1 MYADLDRADPELPAD
16 VIDNGLGE
24 RCDTGLLLCLESG
37 GQGFNRRSKLCS
49 WVKFNRRDHSAPV
62 KDSLLKRSQFCPPVS
77 PHYTLLPVLT
87 YCGLKGAGR
96 QESGKGSNHFLLPDN
111 GIDCERSAF
120 DQEEKTMRVGWA
132 ATLWLYLLTGIAFLS
147 LGTEVR
153 ANGFVRFFANQ
164 KIGQEIIVTGGFRR
178 FPDRDKRRYF
188 VRDRQTGEVEYVE
201 YYGMTMLPTLVVG
214 NGTVSMKA
222 SIMTRMLLFYSDRA
236 LVKDIPLKG
245 ESYWFTGT
253 LIGYQYGTMGI
264 TRGMGVG
271 GDPYIL
277 LRSVSA
283 NPPDTLPLPPQK
295 KEKED
300 AD

>member
-1 MYADLDRADPELPAD
+1 MYADLDRADPELSAD

-24 RCDTGLLLCLESG
+24 RGDAGLLFCHERG
-37 GQGFNRRSKLCS
+37 GQGFGRGVKL
-49 WVKFNRRDHSAPV
+49 WGWGKFNRCDRGAAV
-62 KDSLLKRSQFCPPVS
+62 EDSLLKRSQFCTPVS
-77 PHYTLLPVLT
+77 PHCTLLHTLT

-96 QESGKGSNHFLLPDN
+96 QERDGQQSFSFVWKLHRLRAVSFW
-111 GIDCERSAF
+111 
-120 DQEEKTMRVGWA
+120 QEEKAMRVGRT
-132 ATLWLYLLTGIAFLS
+132 ATLWLHLFTGMALLYPSA
-147 LGTEVR
+147 E
-153 ANGFVRFFANQ
+153 AWADAFVRFFAEQ
-164 KIGQEIIVTGGFRR
+164 KVGQEITVTGGFRR
-178 FPDRDKRRYF
+178 FPDLDKRRYF
-188 VRDRQTGEVEYVE
+188 IRDRRTGDVEYVE

-214 NGTVSMKA
+214 NGSVSMKA
-222 SIMTRMLLFYSDRA
+222 SIMDRILLFYSDRA

-264 TRGMGVG
+264 TRGMGIG

-283 NPPDTLPLPPQK
+283 TPPERLALPPQR

-300 AD
+300 AN

>member
-1 MYADLDRADPELPAD
+1 MQ
-16 VIDNGLGE
+16 V
-24 RCDTGLLLCLESG
+24 C
-37 GQGFNRRSKLCS
+37 RSS
-49 WVKFNRRDHSAPV
+49 
-62 KDSLLKRSQFCPPVS
+62 
-77 PHYTLLPVLT
+77 
-87 YCGLKGAGR
+87 
-96 QESGKGSNHFLLPDN
+96 
-111 GIDCERSAF
+111 
-120 DQEEKTMRVGWA
+120 
-132 ATLWLYLLTGIAFLS
+132 TLWLPLFIGTAFFYPS
-147 LGTEVR
+147 AEAR
-153 ANGFVRFFANQ
+153 ADAFVRFFANQ
-164 KIGQEIIVTGGFRR
+164 KVGQEITVTGGFRR
-178 FPDRDKRRYF
+178 FPDRDKQRYF
-188 VRDRQTGEVEYVE
+188 IRDRQTGEVEYVE

>member
-1 MYADLDRADPELPAD
+1 
-16 VIDNGLGE
+16 
-24 RCDTGLLLCLESG
+24 
-37 GQGFNRRSKLCS
+37 
-49 WVKFNRRDHSAPV
+49 
-62 KDSLLKRSQFCPPVS
+62 
-77 PHYTLLPVLT
+77 
-87 YCGLKGAGR
+87 
-96 QESGKGSNHFLLPDN
+96 
-111 GIDCERSAF
+111 
-120 DQEEKTMRVGWA
+120 MRVGWA
-132 ATLWLYLLTGIAFLS
+132 ATLWLHLLTGIAFLS
-147 LGTEVR
+147 LDTEVR

-178 FPDRDKRRYF
+178 FPDQDKRRYF

-222 SIMTRMLLFYSDRA
+222 SIMTRILLFYADRA

-300 AD
+300 AN